1 MLPPSIKSSSRNSA
15 KSSIFSIVPINSG
28 DGGNANEL
36 KSDEFIAL
44 LSLTKNGGMY
54 FFISTSIGSV
64 MM

>member
-1 MLPPSIKSSSRNSA
+1 MLPHLSNLHPVILLNLA
-15 KSSIFSIVPINSG
+15 FFYCPINSG